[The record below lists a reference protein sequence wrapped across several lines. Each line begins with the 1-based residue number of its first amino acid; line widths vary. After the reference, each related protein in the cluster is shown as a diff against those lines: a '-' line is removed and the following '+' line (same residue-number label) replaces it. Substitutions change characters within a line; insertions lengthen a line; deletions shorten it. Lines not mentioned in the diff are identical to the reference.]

1 MQSWTQAILWL
12 SAGLYG
18 YLIVHHALQA
28 YLSRERARNL
38 WLIAFL
44 ACCLIFSFVD
54 VRMYQPTPQPP
65 PNAYAYAIGQF
76 IASAFCAVLFV
87 QILDDLLNLGLRRW
101 TRALW
106 LITAPL
112 PLFALLGWIVVPTFE
127 PRSIVLGGY
136 YIQADSTPLGIA
148 YSVMYLLA
156 FLGVFGVAFG
166 QWRRHSPQDRALL
179 GALSLMVPLVTAD
192 MLVYYGMV
200 AFLPTWNYNYWVVSL
215 AFSLRL
221 NTQIYQLTSELEQ
234 ANRELQDAYRQ
245 MVEQER
251 LSTIGQVV
259 RGIVH
264 DLKNFFNNVQSLSDV
279 GIMRARR
286 DPQFDSTRY
295 FENIR
300 NATQQ
305 AHQYLIDLLAM
316 TREEGDLELTE
327 VAPAQ
332 IAREVERLSGAR
344 LLNPPVQIVN
354 HIPLNLRMQ
363 ADRRYLMQ
371 LFLNLT
377 LNSIQAMREWDGER
391 RIEYEWIEH
400 PEKTILVIRDTGPG
414 MPPEVRDHLFERAI
428 TTKQGGSG
436 IGLMLVHRA
445 VEKHQGAIQVQS
457 EVGKGAAF
465 VCVFP
470 TPPVLE
476 PTPHETLVSAA

>member
-28 YLSRERARNL
+28 YLSKDRTRNL

-54 VRMYQPTPQPP
+54 VRMYQATPQPP

-87 QILDDLLNLGLRRW
+87 ELLNDLLGLGINRW
-101 TRALW
+101 ARALW
-106 LITAPL
+106 FVTLPL
-112 PLFALLGWIVVPTFE
+112 PLFALLGWIVIPVYE
-127 PRSIVLGGY
+127 PRPIILGGY
-136 YIQADSTPLGIA
+136 YIQADSTPLGVV
-148 YSVMYLLA
+148 YSALYLFA
-156 FLGVFGVAFG
+156 FLGVFGVAFLR
-166 QWRRHSPQDRALL
+166 WRRHNPLDRLLL

-215 AFSLRL
+215 ALSLRL
-221 NTQIYQLTSELEQ
+221 NAQIYQLTRELAQ

-259 RGIVH
+259 RGIIH

-279 GIMRARR
+279 GIMRARK
-286 DPQFDSTRY
+286 DPQFDSARY

-305 AHQYLIDLLAM
+305 AHQYLMDLLAM
-316 TREEGDLELTE
+316 TREEADVELTE
-327 VAPAQ
+327 VVPAQ

-354 HIPLNLRMQ
+354 NIPLNLRMR

-377 LNSIQAMREWDGER
+377 LNSIQAMRNWSGER
-391 RIEYEWIEH
+391 RIEYEWVEH

-436 IGLMLVHRA
+436 IGLMLVLRA
-445 VEKHQGAIQVQS
+445 IEKHQGTIQVQS
-457 EVGKGAAF
+457 EVGQGVEF
-465 VCVFP
+465 VCCFP
-470 TPPVLE
+470 TPPMLE
-476 PTPHETLVSAA
+476 QTPREMLVEAA